1 MWNPFINTEHS
12 SKQLDLFI
20 LFIVPKMRN
29 LNSLTIEYLSPMKYI
44 SDTLCQTGL
53 TNSDDLGLI
62 TCSNTKSLIKA
73 DSLDTYFQE
82 DSTLL
87 CLQYILRSFHDIA

>member
-1 MWNPFINTEHS
+1 
-12 SKQLDLFI
+12 
-20 LFIVPKMRN
+20 MRN
-29 LNSLTIEYLSPMKYI
+29 LNSLTIEYLSPMKHV
-44 SDTLCQTGL
+44 SDTLCQIGL

-87 CLQYILRSFHDIA
+87 WLQYILQSFHDIA